1 MANATEL
8 RDAALEQV
16 EANANAEWFEVAI
29 DSVRQLATENKYF
42 TTDEVWCYLKKHW
55 SQLSTHNNSAM
66 GAVMRTASKRGIV
79 SATDRFSESKRPS
92 SHARPIRV
100 WKSNY

>member
-8 RDAALEQV
+8 RDAALAQV

-29 DSVRQLATENKYF
+29 DSVRQIAVDNHFF
-42 TTDEVWCYLKKHW
+42 TTDDVWDYLNKHW
-55 SQLSTHNNSAM
+55 SHLSTHNNSAM

-79 SATDRFSESKRPS
+79 SATDRYLESKRPS